1 MITILW
7 LSTMIKKI
15 FVLIILSIGLVFY
28 HQNDNNDTPVVI
40 PENKNVIKDMVFF
53 TEVDKHRNISEDS
66 VYADV
71 LNHSKQE
78 PYGDR
83 FGRRINV
90 HETSHGITS
99 ELRNFYEKA
108 LNRKLNVFYVLDSKC
123 IVLEEPKVTMIEVTK
138 NIPNSLQ
145 SYRYSLYFEK
155 NIMDW
160 NDMPSYIIDEWN
172 SYILGSMSAVEDY
185 NSGLIN
191 EKVDA
196 VSGCLDFSI
205 YAVCF
210 AMTVYEKD
218 REYWDSYPQFKNT
231 IKFLLSRA
239 EKTFVEGI
247 SIENFK
253 TVSQINLHK
262 NLLYNKEC
270 GSVKSFLEKEFNG
283 YFLNH
288 KN

>member
-7 LSTMIKKI
+7 LSIMIKKI
-15 FVLIILSIGLVFY
+15 FVLIILTITLLLY
-28 HQNDNNDTPVVI
+28 HQKDHNDPQVVV
-40 PENKNVIKDMVFF
+40 PDNKNTIKDIVFF
-53 TEVDKHRNISEDS
+53 TEVDKHRSIKEDS

-108 LNRKLNVFYVLDSKC
+108 LDRKLNVFYVLNSKC
-123 IVLEEPKVTMIEVTK
+123 IVLEESKITMIEVTK
-138 NIPNSLQ
+138 NIPNSLK
-145 SYRYSLYFEK
+145 SYRYNLYFEK

-160 NDMPSYIIDEWN
+160 NDMPSYILDEWN
-172 SYILGSMSAVEDY
+172 SYILSSMSAVEDY
-185 NSGLIN
+185 NNNIIN

-218 REYWDSYPQFKNT
+218 KKYWDSYPQFKNS

-239 EKTFVEGI
+239 EKTFFDGI
-247 SIENFK
+247 SIDNFK

-270 GSVKSFLEKEFNG
+270 EPVRFFLQKEFDG

>member
-1 MITILW
+1 
-7 LSTMIKKI
+7 MIKKI